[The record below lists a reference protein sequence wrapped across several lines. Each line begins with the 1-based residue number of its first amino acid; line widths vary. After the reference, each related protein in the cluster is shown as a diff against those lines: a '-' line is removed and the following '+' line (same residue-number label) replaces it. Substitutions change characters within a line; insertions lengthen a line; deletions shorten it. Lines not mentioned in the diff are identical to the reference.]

1 MKEGFIGAWESI
13 RQAGA
18 WAFSCMEHLLVF
30 ILAFFISVF
39 TEYRELIQAV
49 LVCSIIDWFLA
60 VIYNFKKYNILSSK
74 MLKFVG
80 KMITYGIAFIV
91 AYVVNKLLGI
101 EVVGDMI
108 TIVIVLAELHSLVTN
123 ARLLFPDNQLLKFL
137 DKFIEK
143 EKKSKINELK

>member
-1 MKEGFIGAWESI
+1 
-13 RQAGA
+13 
-18 WAFSCMEHLLVF
+18 
-30 ILAFFISVF
+30 
-39 TEYRELIQAV
+39 
-49 LVCSIIDWFLA
+49 
-60 VIYNFKKYNILSSK
+60 

-80 KMITYGIAFIV
+80 KIITYGIAFIV

-101 EVVGDMI
+101 EVVGNMI